1 MFNNNEHDDSLNLA
15 RGQTM
20 LQNLEDV
27 FAEALRALRDNFAA
41 IPIQVDVLGT
51 ELHYGRNMEVDKHIR
66 LTIGKNQLQYYA
78 EIKGNLT
85 RANIGL
91 MIQYRNM
98 LPGPLLLV
106 TNHVNDVLVKYL
118 KEFGLEFI
126 DTAGNAYINQ
136 PPVYIDINGHKPK
149 DKYQNTRPGQAFRP
163 TGLKVVFTFLCDPQ
177 LVKKEYRTI
186 AHTAGV
192 ALGNIGWIIVDLK
205 RQGFILE
212 MGRQGRKLIQKQRLL
227 NRFVEDYP
235 IKLRRQL
242 FLGKFR
248 GNQDWLHEQNLVLED
263 ALWGGEIAAAKI
275 GNYLKPETITVYVK
289 QQRLNDFLLQNRLK
303 RDAAGEVEILKLF
316 WDPAGLAE
324 HNGLV
329 HPILIYADLMATA
342 NQRNIEAAKAIYE
355 QDIVR
360 LIGND

>member
-1 MFNNNEHDDSLNLA
+1 MFIIIERNYNMNSIREQA
-15 RGQTM
+15 M
-20 LQNLEDV
+20 LQKLDDV
-27 FAEALRALRDNFAA
+27 FAAAVQALRDNFAA

-51 ELHYGRNMEVDKHIR
+51 ELHYGLAVRADKHIR
-66 LTIGKNQLQYYA
+66 LTIGNNQIQYFA
-78 EIKGNLT
+78 EIKNNLT

-91 MIQYRNM
+91 MIQHRNM

-106 TNHVNDVLVKYL
+106 TNHVNDVMAEYL
-118 KEFGLEFI
+118 KEFKIEFI
-126 DTAGNAYINQ
+126 DTAGN
-136 PPVYIDINGHKPK
+136 VYIHQLPIYIYVKGNKLK
-149 DKYQNTRPGQAFRP
+149 DKYRNPPPGQAFRP

-177 LVKKEYRTI
+177 IIKYDYRAI

-192 ALGNIGWIIVDLK
+192 ALGNIGWIIADLK
-205 RQGFILE
+205 RQGFILD
-212 MGRQGRKLIQKQRLL
+212 MGRRGRKLIQKQRLL
-227 NRFVEDYP
+227 DLFVEEYP

-248 GNQDWLHEQNLVLED
+248 GDQDWWDKQHRNLNT
-263 ALWGGEIAAAKI
+263 ALWGGEIAAAKM

-316 WDPAGLAE
+316 WDTANLAD

-355 QDIVR
+355 EYVVR
-360 LIGND
+360 FIGDD

>member
-1 MFNNNEHDDSLNLA
+1 
-15 RGQTM
+15 M
-20 LQNLEDV
+20 LHNLEDV
-27 FAEALRALRDNFAA
+27 FAAAYGALRDNFAA
-41 IPIQVDVLGT
+41 IPIQLDVLGT
-51 ELHYGRNMEVDKHIR
+51 ELHYGRNLEVDKHIR
-66 LTIGKNQLQYYA
+66 LTIGKNQLQFYA
-78 EIKGNLT
+78 ELKSNLT

-106 TNHVNDVLVKYL
+106 TNHVNDVMGKYL
-118 KEFGLEFI
+118 KEFGFEFI

-136 PPVYIDINGHKPK
+136 PPVYIDISGHKLK
-149 DKYQNTRPGQAFRP
+149 DKYQNTRPGQVFRP
-163 TGLKVVFTFLCDPQ
+163 TGLKVVFAFLCDPP
-177 LVKKEYRTI
+177 LVKKDYRTI

-192 ALGNIGWIIVDLK
+192 ALGNVGWIIVDLK

-212 MGRQGRKLIQKQRLL
+212 MGRHGRKLIQKQRLL
-227 NRFVEDYP
+227 NRFVEEYP
-235 IKLRRQL
+235 TKLRQQL

-248 GNQDWLHEQNLVLED
+248 GNQDWLDERNLVLED
-263 ALWGGEIAAAKI
+263 ALWGGEIAAARM

-289 QQRLNDFLLQNRLK
+289 QQRLNDFLIKNRLK

-316 WDPAGLAE
+316 WDLADRAE
-324 HNGLV
+324 YKGLV
-329 HPILIYADLMATA
+329 HPILIYADLIATA

-360 LIGND
+360 FIREDRIDVDQPPLRNQENRGRA